1 MKSGFLFAVLF
12 LLIHIMKN
20 SSLYTL
26 AALLVLSRAASA
38 QETPTTGTAPD
49 TAPTPNAT
57 ESALSADNT
66 STPTQADESST
77 IPGEVDEPETI
88 VVVTPTRNPRPL
100 TQSTSA
106 VTVITRQQIEQKKA
120 FDVTDIINQV
130 PGISVSQS
138 GTRGKQ
144 TRVFLRGAAPDQTL
158 VLIDGVRVN
167 ARSFGGFD
175 FGTLAVE
182 NIERIEVLRGPQ
194 SALYGSDA
202 MGGVINII
210 TRRGTGEFSTGG
222 RLEFGNAS
230 TNKQVVTAG
239 GELGKNRLSFTATRL
254 DTNGFF
260 RNDDY
265 RNLAAS
271 LRFDHPLSER
281 ANLAFTARID
291 DARIGTPGQVNPTF
305 FAFDP
310 NARSDQRNIVGSI
323 EYSNKVGKR
332 RDLVTLGIYN
342 RRLDFNDPANP
353 GDANAFANQN
363 RFRDRV
369 LTLDGQTSF
378 DLGKH
383 TLTVGAEYYRESA
396 SVDILST
403 SSAFP
408 PFAASFSPSTNT
420 QALYVQDEFRS
431 GKFAL
436 VPGVRFENN
445 SQYGSDV
452 NGRVSAS
459 YDLSTRSR
467 IKTSIGTAFQS
478 PTFDQL
484 FFPPT
489 GVSSNPNLRPE
500 ESVGYDLG
508 FEQEL
513 GNGGRFEV
521 TLFRNRFRDLI
532 NGGFPPI
539 NINRAS
545 TQGLEFYL
553 NQPFGNGFRAIVNH
567 SFLKTESSSAPLVRR
582 PKFATAADLLYRRG
596 KAQFDLGIVAQGRR
610 FDIGPS
616 FTPEQFEGYT
626 RFDLT
631 AGYDIRPGVQAYVRA
646 QNLFNRKYE
655 EVAGFRAPRFNFVVG
670 LTTSAF

>member
-1 MKSGFLFAVLF
+1 
-12 LLIHIMKN
+12 MKN
-20 SSLYTL
+20 SLYTL
-26 AALLVLSRAASA
+26 AALLVLAQSGFS
-38 QETPTTGTAPD
+38 QETPPTNAATASGVATISDATT
-49 TAPTPNAT
+49 AT
-57 ESALSADNT
+57 ETSGAPSAAQNQDSAT
-66 STPTQADESST
+66 TPSEDE
-77 IPGEVDEPETI
+77 EPETI

-106 VTVITRQQIEQKKA
+106 VTVITRQQIEQKKP

-210 TRRGTGEFSTGG
+210 TRRGTGEFRTGG
-222 RLEFGNAS
+222 RIEFGDYS

-239 GELGKNRLSFTATRL
+239 GELGKNRLSFAATRL
-254 DTNGFF
+254 NTDGFF

-265 RNLAAS
+265 RNLGAS

-281 ANLAFTARID
+281 ANLGFTARID
-291 DARIGTPGQVNPTF
+291 DAGIGTPGQVNPLF

-323 EYSNKVGKR
+323 EYSNRVGKR
-332 RDLVTLGIYN
+332 RDSVTLGFYN
-342 RRLDFNDPANP
+342 RHLDFDDPANP
-353 GDANAFANQN
+353 GDEFGFANQN

-378 DLGKH
+378 ALRKH

-408 PFAASFSPSTNT
+408 PFAAAFSPTTNT

-431 GKFAL
+431 GRFAL

-467 IKTSIGTAFQS
+467 IKTSIGTGFQS

-484 FFPPT
+484 FFPPS
-489 GVSSNPNLRPE
+489 GVSSNPNLQPE

-508 FEQEL
+508 YEREL

-521 TLFRNRFRDLI
+521 TLFRNRFSNLI
-532 NGGFPPI
+532 NSGFPPI

-545 TQGLEFYL
+545 TQGVEIYL

-582 PKFATAADLLYRRG
+582 PKFSTSADLIYRRG
-596 KAQFDLGIVAQGRR
+596 KAQFDLGVVAQGRR
-610 FDIGPS
+610 FDIGPT
-616 FTPEQFEGYT
+616 FTPQQFAGYT

-631 AGYDIRPGVQAYVRA
+631 AGYDIHPGVQAYVRA

-655 EVAGFRAPRFNFVVG
+655 EVAGFRSPRFNFVVG